1 MIINDFLS
9 QTLNNSIKGRLS
21 WNIFEDIEVFGKNE
35 ENNDPQRLSASTI
48 EELFKDNEYNLDKVK
63 ETSAKIMANMM
74 LAQGATE
81 ETAMQSQL
89 FAKDLSNAAGVPI
102 NLVMD
107 DLANISDNVSAYLGS
122 NPEKLVRATV
132 EARRLGMSL
141 ETTAKVADSL
151 LDFESSIEKIVR
163 QALRVDMMMIAPF
176 DATTTASSGDEFVF
190 KF

>member
-1 MIINDFLS
+1 M
-9 QTLNNSIKGRLS
+9 NNALGNTDYTTQAMAHHITRFSIGAG
-21 WNIFEDIEVFGKNE
+21 IG
-35 ENNDPQRLSASTI
+35 
-48 EELFKDNEYNLDKVK
+48 K

-151 LDFESSIEKIVR
+151 LDFESSIEKEMEAQVLTGKTLNYDR
-163 QALRVDMMMIAPF
+163 
-176 DATTTASSGDEFVF
+176 ASSKRLIGPSWWTRRI
-190 KF
+190 